1 MKTFITGIHGQLGYD
16 VALELKKRGYEDI
29 LAPTSSEVDIT
40 KRDVVREAILNYKP
54 DVIIHCAAYTAVD
67 KAEDDKEKCYNINVL
82 GTKNITECAQELGAK
97 LIYISTD
104 YVFDGT
110 KDGYY
115 KENDKTNPINYYGET
130 KYLGEQAVRAYDNH
144 IITRI
149 SWVFGINGNNF
160 IKSMLRLAETRDSL
174 NIVADQ
180 VGSPTYT
187 VDLAK
192 VLVDLALSDKK
203 GETYHVTNDGIC
215 SWYEFAKYIFESNGI
230 DIKVS
235 PITTSEY
242 PTRAKRPANSKMSK
256 EKLINDGF
264 TMLPDWHDAVDRYNK
279 ELVKVRKK
287 ER

>member
-16 VALELKKRGYEDI
+16 VDLELRRRGYTDI

-40 KRDVVREAILNYKP
+40 NKESVDKAILTYKP
-54 DVIIHCAAYTAVD
+54 DIIVHCAAYTAVD
-67 KAEDDKEKCYNINVL
+67 KAEDDMEKCYAVNVI
-82 GTKNITECAQELGAK
+82 GTKNITECAKKIGAK

-115 KENDKTNPINYYGET
+115 QEDDKTNPINYYGKT
-130 KYLGEQAVRAYDNH
+130 KYLGEEAVRTYDNH

-160 IKSMLRLAETRDSL
+160 IKSMLRLSETRDTL

-187 VDLAK
+187 VDLARL
-192 VLVDLALSDKK
+192 LVDLALSDKK
-203 GETYHVTNDGIC
+203 GTTYHVTNDGIC
-215 SWYEFAKYIFESNGI
+215 SWYEFAKYIFESNK
-230 DIKVS
+230 IKMTVN

-242 PTRAKRPANSKMSK
+242 PTRAKRPSNSKMSK

-279 ELVKVRKK
+279 ELIKVRKK
-287 ER
+287 EQ